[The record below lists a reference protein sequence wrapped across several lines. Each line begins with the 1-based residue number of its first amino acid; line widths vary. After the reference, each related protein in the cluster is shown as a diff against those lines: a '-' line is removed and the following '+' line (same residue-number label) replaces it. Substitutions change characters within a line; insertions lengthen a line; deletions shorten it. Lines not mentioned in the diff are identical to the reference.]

1 MSARRSADL
10 GLREARRRQH
20 DTLAREHILDAAER
34 VFARKG
40 FHEATLKQIA
50 EQAEFSVG
58 ALYAFFDG
66 KDDLFARVIE
76 RRGVAIV
83 QEIERAV
90 HAEGSATAKLH
101 ALVDAQL
108 RYFQEHHEFY
118 LLLQRT
124 MGASWWNLKASLDEA
139 SFERYRRAIALE
151 AKVFSEGVESGEFRD
166 EDSET
171 MGVLLSGLM
180 QAYLAHWI
188 FAMDRRGTSP
198 VADAYTV
205 QQLHALVDRA
215 FQRTPPA
222 E

>member
-1 MSARRSADL
+1 VSARPSADL
-10 GLREARRRQH
+10 GLREERRRQH

-40 FHEATLKQIA
+40 FHEATLKEIA

-58 ALYAFFDG
+58 ALYGFFDG

-83 QEIERAV
+83 EEIEHAV
-90 HAEGSATAKLH
+90 HVDGSATTKLH

-108 RYFQEHHEFY
+108 RYFRAHHEFY

-124 MGASWWNLKASLDEA
+124 IGASWWNLKASLDEA
-139 SFERYRRAIALE
+139 SFERYRKAIALE
-151 AKVFSEGVESGEFRD
+151 AEVFAEGVTSREFRD
-166 EDSET
+166 EDPET
-171 MGVLLSGLM
+171 MGVLFSGIM

-188 FAMDRRGTSP
+188 FGMDRRGMSP
-198 VADAYTV
+198 VADAYPV
-205 QQLHALVDRA
+205 EQVHALVDRA
-215 FQRTPPA
+215 FLRTPPA
-222 E
+222 G